1 MVRLRELLILLLL
14 LKLCGFG
21 KGEEIHRNNLKGGKK
36 CLQFHG
42 IGEFKFQKSNWTSFG
57 TVLLPPHIFYL
68 L

>member
-1 MVRLRELLILLLL
+1 MVPLRELLL

-57 TVLLPPHIFYL
+57 TVLLLHIFFL
-68 L
+68 M